1 MQQSCPVGIV
11 QPCRLAG
18 ARLSYEARQVNSDS
32 SADMLAVVLLA
43 RSSMAQVLRSFDA
56 PITHSSG
63 TYLAR
68 VVGRLAEDGMWEGW
82 MEFVPREPGGGKVAV
97 SPVESRQ
104 PEKEY
109 LEYWAQGL
117 TNVYAEGALDRAL
130 HPVAVRTR
138 VAEKPLSERPAP
150 APATTAGRVGPEAV
164 LDPFEIGGRNLDILR
179 QELHALDRPRLLNII
194 AAYELNPAG
203 ASVAALSDEQLIT
216 FIVVAVEA
224 QLVQRP
230 R

>member
-1 MQQSCPVGIV
+1 
-11 QPCRLAG
+11 
-18 ARLSYEARQVNSDS
+18 
-32 SADMLAVVLLA
+32 
-43 RSSMAQVLRSFDA
+43 MAEVLRSFDA

-63 TYLAR
+63 IYHAR

-82 MEFVPREPGGGKVAV
+82 LEFVPREPGGGTVAV

-104 PEKEY
+104 PERDY

-117 TNVYAEGALDRAL
+117 STVYAEGSLDRAL
-130 HPVAVRTR
+130 HPVTVRTR

-150 APATTAGRVGPEAV
+150 APVTTAVWVGPEPV
-164 LDPFEIGGRNLDILR
+164 LDPFEIGVRNLDILR

-194 AAYELNPAG
+194 AAFDLNPAG
-203 ASVAALSDEQLIT
+203 ANVAALSDDQLIT

-224 QLVQRP
+224 QLLQRP

>member
-1 MQQSCPVGIV
+1 M
-11 QPCRLAG
+11 
-18 ARLSYEARQVNSDS
+18 
-32 SADMLAVVLLA
+32 
-43 RSSMAQVLRSFDA
+43 MAEVHRSFDE
-56 PITHSSG
+56 PIVHSSG
-63 TYLAR
+63 PYHAR

-82 MEFVPREPGGGKVAV
+82 LEFVPIGPGGRQTVV

-104 PEKEY
+104 PAKEY

-117 TNVYAEGALDRAL
+117 TVVYAEGALDRAL

-138 VAEKPLSERPAP
+138 VAEVPVSKGPAP
-150 APATTAGRVGPEAV
+150 RVLTSPAARGPQPV
-164 LDPFEIGGRNLDILR
+164 LDPFEIGARNLDILR

-194 AAYELNPAG
+194 SAFDLNPAG
-203 ASVAALSDEQLIT
+203 KDVSSLSDEQLVT

-224 QLVQRP
+224 RLLQRA